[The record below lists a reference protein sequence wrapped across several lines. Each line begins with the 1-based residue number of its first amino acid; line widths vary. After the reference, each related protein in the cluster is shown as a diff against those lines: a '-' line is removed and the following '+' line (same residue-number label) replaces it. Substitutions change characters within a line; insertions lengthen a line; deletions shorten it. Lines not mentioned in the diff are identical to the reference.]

1 MDEVEPK
8 KLIVIVRTV
17 FPTPYF
23 FRTVFCVV
31 VKIRRFKHIDVLHYI
46 GMLPDKKC
54 RAFIPFLHS
63 FLKKIRI
70 SFKMDV

>member
-8 KLIVIVRTV
+8 NLIATV
-17 FPTPYF
+17 STAFPAPYF

-31 VKIRRFKHIDVLHYI
+31 VKICRFKHIDILHYI
-46 GMLPDKKC
+46 GMLPDKKR

-70 SFKMDV
+70 SFKMNV